1 MQTVRFDDV
10 NSLDVKACGIENGR
24 NEKIP
29 RVFTRTSTIVQPHVN
44 ISTVWTCLSPNFSKW
59 SLRFIEYHTPAI
71 SFLSIIS
78 ESPQAENKLHS
89 TYFEMKEEI
98 FFKSLKNYIPS
109 ELIKLLHSY
118 LLQITKKM
126 KGIFMSPN
134 PGAGNNLGK
143 QGNKIHD
150 CSESV
155 QLPQSGKV
163 KFYLMNAETQSC
175 FKQYSGKLLS
185 TGTLWNF
192 LRSPRTM
199 TFCNRNQ
206 NNLVT
211 CSVLL

>member
-1 MQTVRFDDV
+1 MEEIKRFLACLHALQLLFNHTWTFV
-10 NSLDVKACGIENGR
+10 QFERVYRPISASGHFGSLNTIHPLFLFCQLSKRVHKR
-24 NEKIP
+24 KINCTAP
-29 RVFTRTSTIVQPHVN
+29 I
-44 ISTVWTCLSPNFSKW
+44 
-59 SLRFIEYHTPAI
+59 LRW
-71 SFLSIIS
+71 
-78 ESPQAENKLHS
+78 
-89 TYFEMKEEI
+89 KEEI

-134 PGAGNNLGK
+134 PGARKNLGK

-163 KFYLMNAETQSC
+163 KFYLMNAETQSF
-175 FKQYSGKLLS
+175 FKQYSDKLLS

-199 TFCNRNQ
+199 TFSNRNQ

>member
-1 MQTVRFDDV
+1 MGEMKRFLACLRALQLLFNHTWTFV
-10 NSLDVKACGIENGR
+10 QFERVYRPISASGHFGSLNTIHPLFLFCQLSQRVHKR
-24 NEKIP
+24 KINCTAP
-29 RVFTRTSTIVQPHVN
+29 I
-44 ISTVWTCLSPNFSKW
+44 
-59 SLRFIEYHTPAI
+59 LRW
-71 SFLSIIS
+71 
-78 ESPQAENKLHS
+78 
-89 TYFEMKEEI
+89 KEEI

-134 PGAGNNLGK
+134 PGARNNLGK

-163 KFYLMNAETQSC
+163 KFYLMNTETQSC

-192 LRSPRTM
+192 LRSPRTK
-199 TFCNRNQ
+199 TFCNRKQ